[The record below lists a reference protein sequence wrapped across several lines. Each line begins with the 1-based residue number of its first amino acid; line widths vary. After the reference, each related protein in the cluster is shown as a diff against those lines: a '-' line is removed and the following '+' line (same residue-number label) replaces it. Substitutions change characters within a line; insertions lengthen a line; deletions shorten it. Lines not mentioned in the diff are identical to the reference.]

1 MEGQEDA
8 QTSVQE
14 TNILHVNSDIV
25 CEIGFLPNTEQ
36 PSVTHTKSN
45 RQAAPEA
52 EHTNVLH
59 SRYDDDSIEL
69 SDNEIDNGTSI
80 KNIEEYALPEIQ
92 VVANPTKSGNH

>member
-1 MEGQEDA
+1 MHKLLSKKLIFY
-8 QTSVQE
+8 TL
-14 TNILHVNSDIV
+14 TLTV